1 MITVSFQLNLGK
13 ESRSDD
19 AKESEDE
26 KKMEMLRGISY
37 EDDDT
42 SELRNSKTTMEAN
55 ERRQN
60 VTQKAVRKIQL
71 WWRIVSAIK
80 HKKRGQKEEL
90 TNESK
95 IEEHVTKYASDLRCT
110 PCGKRFDTRE
120 GLHKHILQDV
130 RHDQSVI
137 NYDKFMQ
144 YKKSIVDHWWKTAE
158 ELLDREVQ
166 GQPIA
171 GQDISQELIKAIADV
186 SMSMTFIE
194 KASQWSDM
202 SSLNESVVNLQNAY
216 WKLEEQVCKLD
227 GMQLVYTILLS
238 FPNPHLR
245 WRTIKLN
252 VLCIPSITKK
262 GFISNLKLLTKVLII
277 CENPDRYIPIH

>member
-1 MITVSFQLNLGK
+1 
-13 ESRSDD
+13 
-19 AKESEDE
+19 
-26 KKMEMLRGISY
+26 MEMLRGISY

-71 WWRIVSAIK
+71 WWRAIK
-80 HKKRGQKEEL
+80 NKKRGQEEEL

-130 RHDQSVI
+130 HHDQYVI

-144 YKKSIVDHWWKTAE
+144 YKKSIVDQWWKKAE

-166 GQPIA
+166 GQSIA
-171 GQDISQELIKAIADV
+171 GQDMAEELTKAIDNV

-194 KASQWSDM
+194 RASQWSDI
-202 SSLNESVVNLQNAY
+202 SSLKENVGNLQSAY
-216 WKLEEQVCKLD
+216 WKLEEQVGKLD
-227 GMQLVYTILLS
+227 GMQHVYTILLS

-245 WRTIKLN
+245 WGTIKLN
-252 VLCIPSITKK
+252 VLCIPSITRK
-262 GFISNLKLLTKVLII
+262 GFISNFKLLTKILII